1 MSAAPDNVTDCEA
14 ATAENNPLEQLNA
27 NVENECGEANKDAN
41 EHASEGTAEMTL
53 FSLVQNP
60 NKAGTGMRSREEIEE
75 IVQKACKN
83 SKYYAHHQ
91 IRAKKINEQI
101 AELKRRASQ
110 ETKQDI
116 ERSAKF
122 VQTVVEALLPM
133 RDFSRVIVHV
143 DMDAFYASVE
153 ELDRPDLKDKP
164 MGVGGTGNGGTLT
177 TANYVARKFGVRSAM
192 ATYIAKALCPELI
205 ILPPCFEKYRHYSGL
220 VRKVFEKYHP
230 LYTPAS
236 LDEAYL
242 DITDYLE
249 AHPETTAEAI
259 VEQIRKE
266 IFEATAL
273 TASAGVACNR
283 MIAKV
288 CSDKNKPNG
297 QFMVASTP
305 EAVLEFLQP
314 LPIRKIPGIGEV
326 CEKQLRAFGVETCGD
341 LTDKLPLLRLILGQ
355 SLFSHCVE
363 ISIGLAST
371 DVNRKDDIS
380 KGLGRERTNSRMKT
394 VDGMLA
400 ELRRAA
406 KDVELEMDKNNL
418 AGRCVTLKMKHTDYK
433 LISRSKTLDYYI
445 STAEKMLEVAEALLA
460 AYLQANPSTQLRLIG
475 VRMTGL
481 EYKSDIEKRTNVLQS
496 SIKEQEAF
504 KEDDPPA
511 ANEDQ
516 PTLTE
521 SDVTTDEVK
530 QDPTVQ
536 VRPIHCPECGVDVTW
551 SDITTHLIRCL
562 EKKGRTASSASH
574 HFIGTNFSSKQL
586 FCPVCTNLVEA
597 TLITTHVLACMDK
610 QDQQRVQEPAP
621 SNPTVVNSFSTVF
634 EEPNRQQ
641 SLNYPERLEPIHI
654 NSHVQV
660 KQELA
665 PPRATPNYIDCILCN
680 AVLDTDSAESHLEEC
695 FVKTKYPDTY
705 PAWLKRKRE
714 RQQLQDSP
722 PPKRANTSSSSSP
735 VSNGNSNTQN
745 EQSLR
750 SSSKVSKINL
760 PSRTSPKR
768 GNPVTSHHGI
778 SKFFISKA
786 PEKDVEKHQYGY
798 SVSDLEG
805 TNVAFLPC
813 CVCERLIPEPF
824 LSDHVDWCLM
834 QPAERQ

>member
-1 MSAAPDNVTDCEA
+1 MSEAQDKLTD
-14 ATAENNPLEQLNA
+14 
-27 NVENECGEANKDAN
+27 
-41 EHASEGTAEMTL
+41 SEGTAEDNAHAGLKENIENECIETSKDANEDTEAAEKTL

-60 NKAGTGMRSREEIEE
+60 NKAGTGVRSREEIEE
-75 IVQKACKN
+75 IVEKACKN
-83 SKYYAHHQ
+83 SKYYVHHQ
-91 IRAKKINEQI
+91 TRAKKINDQI

-122 VQTVVEALLPM
+122 VQTIVEALLPL

-220 VRKVFEKYHP
+220 MRKVFEKYHP

-249 AHPETTAEAI
+249 AHPETTAETV

-273 TASAGVACNR
+273 TASAGIACNR

-305 EAVLEFLQP
+305 EAVLEFLQQ

-326 CEKQLRAFGVETCGD
+326 SEKQLRAFGVETCGD

-380 KGLGRERTNSRMKT
+380 KGLGRERTNSKMKT
-394 VDGMLA
+394 VDGMLNQ
-400 ELRRAA
+400 LRGAA

-418 AGRCVTLKMKHTDYK
+418 AGRCVTLKMKHTDYR
-433 LISRSKTLDYYI
+433 LITRSKTVDYYI

-460 AYLQANPSTQLRLIG
+460 AYLQENPSTQLRLIG
-475 VRMTGL
+475 VRMTLL
-481 EYKSDIEKRTNVLQS
+481 EYKSDVEKRTNVLQS
-496 SIKEQEAF
+496 SIKDQEAV
-504 KEDDPPA
+504 KEDDLPS
-511 ANEDQ
+511 ANDDH

-521 SDVTTDEVK
+521 TDIVTDEEK
-530 QDPTVQ
+530 HNTTVQ
-536 VRPIHCPECGVDVTW
+536 VRPMYCPECGVDVNW
-551 SDITTHLIRCL
+551 SDVTTHLIRCL
-562 EKKGRTASSASH
+562 EKKGRTSSTASH
-574 HFIGTNFSSKQL
+574 YFIGTNFSSKQL
-586 FCPVCTNLVEA
+586 PCPVCSNLVEA

-610 QDQQRVQEPAP
+610 QDQQHAQESAP
-621 SNPTVVNSFSTVF
+621 SLAVGSSTVF
-634 EEPNRQQ
+634 EEHKLLQPPNC
-641 SLNYPERLEPIHI
+641 PERVESTYLNSHAQNYFTNPKLEP
-654 NSHVQV
+654 
-660 KQELA
+660 A
-665 PPRATPNYIDCILCN
+665 PSPATPSYIDCILCN
-680 AVLDTDSAESHLEEC
+680 AVLDADSAESHLEEC

-705 PAWLKRKRE
+705 PAWLKRKHE
-714 RQQLQDSP
+714 RQQLQHSP
-722 PPKRANTSSSSSP
+722 PPKRSTHASSSSS
-735 VSNGNSNTQN
+735 VSNRNNDTPN
-745 EQSLR
+745 EQSQR
-750 SSSKVSKINL
+750 PSNKVSKISL

-768 GNPVTSHHGI
+768 GNPVTARGI
-778 SKFFISKA
+778 SKFFVSKA
-786 PEKDVEKHQYGY
+786 PEKQAGSEKHQYGY
-798 SVSDLEG
+798 PASDLEG
-805 TNVAFLPC
+805 ADVAFLPC

-824 LSDHVDWCLM
+824 LSDHVDWCLL
-834 QPAERQ
+834 QPGEQR